1 VSADLSTQIAKG
13 LINREETKRPIF
25 RTDCPQP
32 IMICEKCGSKGA
44 IYQARYVQVNGSDTR
59 TTIGEKVDC
68 CDSDSLLEL
77 WCDNCD
83 DHTEQTYVY
92 ARKCEVCK
100 TGFNSGYMTGEIKY
114 YCSHECELKECKE
127 NDYCKCHWINMR
139 PEFIDQ
145 ELLKK
150 ETKVFRSWFKKL
162 AERDP
167 DKDSDV
173 AVNTFEWI
181 AFIDSNT
188 GSNYFEKYFVE
199 HWEYTEWEVEE
210 MVDDF
215 VFDEYGNSYLLAE

>member
-1 VSADLSTQIAKG
+1 
-13 LINREETKRPIF
+13 
-25 RTDCPQP
+25 
-32 IMICEKCGSKGA
+32 
-44 IYQARYVQVNGSDTR
+44 
-59 TTIGEKVDC
+59 
-68 CDSDSLLEL
+68 
-77 WCDNCD
+77 
-83 DHTEQTYVY
+83 
-92 ARKCEVCK
+92 
-100 TGFNSGYMTGEIKY
+100 
-114 YCSHECELKECKE
+114 
-127 NDYCKCHWINMR
+127 MR